1 MTASLDKDS
10 SKTSATSKSGQNEM
24 GEKAKRERGAP
35 PHEPTQEQR
44 KQVEALAS
52 YGIPQED
59 IAKVIGICHVTL
71 RKYYRQELDVAEAK
85 ANAMVAQSLFKKA
98 TSDGTQSVT
107 AAIFWLKTR
116 AGWKETVV
124 NEHSISGSAPL
135 QDGVLGALA
144 RIHERG

>member
-1 MTASLDKDS
+1 MSDNKSKDL
-10 SKTSATSKSGQNEM
+10 GQ
-24 GEKAKRERGAP
+24 KRGPGRP
-35 PHEPTQEQR
+35 KHDPTPEQR
-44 KQVEALAS
+44 KQVEAMAS

-71 RKYYRQELDVAEAK
+71 REHYRDELDSAQAK

-124 NEHSISGSAPL
+124 NEHAGPDGQPL
-135 QDGVLGALA
+135 QPPVINLVRAPD
-144 RIHERG
+144 

>member
-1 MTASLDKDS
+1 MNPK
-10 SKTSATSKSGQNEM
+10 KQQGQ
-24 GEKAKRERGAP
+24 AP
-35 PHEPTQEQR
+35 HVPTQAL
-44 KQVEALAS
+44 KNQVEALAA
-52 YGIPQED
+52 YGVPQEE
-59 IAKVIGICHVTL
+59 ICKVIGISVPTL
-71 RKYYRQELDVAEAK
+71 HKYYRHELDVAMAK
-85 ANAMVAQSLFKKA
+85 ANARVAESLFKKA
-98 TSDGTQSVT
+98 TGDGTQSVT